1 VRQDSLEVSERTQQ
15 QIMDICRHI
24 AGSAKITALGLFRNY
39 MLGLPNAKTTLEI
52 VLVIRDYK
60 PRSMSYFNVLDR
72 RLIVIFAVDQWIFE
86 RDVERGFLGEAFA
99 GTLVFPYTTLYGK
112 DYLEKQELILKKR
125 LILELIENLVFSFP
139 ELCYN
144 IRIKPEYF
152 MYEVMLNRVR
162 VFPPL
167 ANSISDLSG
176 AAAARNFAPVL
187 QGYIKAVEQLE
198 IEKKIAISDGFV
210 TIPKRTIMRSQNQR
224 VHFLNLAKN
233 APRTFFTSFVKI
245 FPQLMTFLSQNSES
259 LLYVQRLILK
269 KGEDNKSYFVDPK
282 KYVFLPTSKG
292 LVTLADRVDIETF
305 ARKVLL
311 DGRYS
316 RIKVEPIG
324 GVLNDVYLI
333 SASQDGADKKV
344 LVKRF
349 KDWSGFKWFPLSMWS
364 LGARTFAVLA
374 RSRLARECAISE
386 LLRCSGFNVPRI
398 LHVNTNE
405 RLVFMEYLEGEDLS
419 YAIKRIATSNDKDM
433 IEKELD
439 RIGKVGGIFAR
450 VHSLNVTLGD
460 TKPENVMI
468 NPSGE
473 IYLLDFEQASRSG
486 DKSWDIAEFLYYSG
500 HYLQPLAGV
509 EKAESISASFIEGYL
524 KGGGEVNTIRK
535 SGASKYTRV
544 FSIFTL
550 PSVVLAISNTCKR
563 AEALKQGA

>member
-1 VRQDSLEVSERTQQ
+1 VRQDSLEISERTQQ
-15 QIMDICRHI
+15 QIMGICRHI
-24 AGSAKITALGLFRNY
+24 AGSAKITALSLFSNY
-39 MLGLPNAKTTLEI
+39 VLGLPDTKTTLEI

-60 PRSMSYFNVLDR
+60 PRSMSYFNVLEQ

-99 GTLVFPYTTLYGK
+99 GTLVFPYTALSGK
-112 DYLEKQELILKKR
+112 DYFKKQELILKKR
-125 LILELIENLVFSFP
+125 LILELLENLVFSFP
-139 ELCYN
+139 ELSYD

-187 QGYIKAVEQLE
+187 QGYIEALEQLE
-198 IEKKIAISDGFV
+198 MEKKVSISDDFV
-210 TIPKRTIMRSQNQR
+210 TIPKRTIVRSQNQR

-245 FPQLMTFLSQNSES
+245 FPQLMTFFSQNSES

-269 KGEDNKSYFVDPK
+269 KGKENRSYFVDPK
-282 KYVFLPTSKG
+282 KYVFLPTAKG
-292 LVTLADRVDIETF
+292 LVSLADQVDIETF
-305 ARKVLL
+305 ARKVIL
-311 DGRYS
+311 DGKDS
-316 RIKVEPIG
+316 KIKIEPIG

-333 SASQDGADKKV
+333 SASRDGTDKKV

-349 KDWSGFKWFPLSMWS
+349 KDWSGFKWFPLSIWS

-386 LLRCSGFNVPRI
+386 LLRCSGFNVPKI

-405 RLVFMEYLEGEDLS
+405 RLIFMEYLEGEDLS
-419 YAIKRIATSNDKDM
+419 YAIRRMATSNAKDE
-433 IEKELD
+433 IGIELD
-439 RIGKVGGIFAR
+439 KILKVGEIFAH

-460 TKPENVMI
+460 TKPENVLVSPI
-468 NPSGE
+468 GE

-486 DKSWDIAEFLYYSG
+486 DKSWDIAEFMYYSG
-500 HYLQPLAGV
+500 HYLQPLTGI
-509 EKAESISASFIEGYL
+509 EKAELIATSFIEGYL
-524 KGGGEVNTIRK
+524 RGGGEVNTIRR

-550 PSVVLAISNTCKR
+550 PSVILAMSNACKR
-563 AEALKQGA
+563 AEAPKQGA

>member
-1 VRQDSLEVSERTQQ
+1 MRQDSLEISERTQQ
-15 QIMDICRHI
+15 QIMGICRHI
-24 AGSAKITALGLFRNY
+24 AGSAKITALSLFSNY
-39 MLGLPNAKTTLEI
+39 VLGLPDTKTTLEI

-60 PRSMSYFNVLDR
+60 PRSMSYFNVLEQ

-99 GTLVFPYTTLYGK
+99 GTLVFPYTALSGK
-112 DYLEKQELILKKR
+112 DYFKKQELILKKR
-125 LILELIENLVFSFP
+125 LILELLENLVFSFP
-139 ELCYN
+139 ELSYD

-187 QGYIKAVEQLE
+187 QGYIEALEQLE
-198 IEKKIAISDGFV
+198 MEKKVSISDDFV
-210 TIPKRTIMRSQNQR
+210 TIPKRTIVRSQNQR

-245 FPQLMTFLSQNSES
+245 FPQLMTFFSQNSES

-269 KGEDNKSYFVDPK
+269 KGKENRSYFVDPK
-282 KYVFLPTSKG
+282 KYVFLPTAKG
-292 LVTLADRVDIETF
+292 LVSLADQVDIETF
-305 ARKVLL
+305 ARKVIL
-311 DGRYS
+311 DGKDS
-316 RIKVEPIG
+316 KIKIEPIG

-333 SASQDGADKKV
+333 SASRDGTDKKV

-349 KDWSGFKWFPLSMWS
+349 KDWSGFKWFPLSIWS

-386 LLRCSGFNVPRI
+386 LLRCSGFNVPKI

-405 RLVFMEYLEGEDLS
+405 RLIFMEYLEGEDLS
-419 YAIKRIATSNDKDM
+419 YAIRRMATSNAKDE
-433 IEKELD
+433 IGIELD
-439 RIGKVGGIFAR
+439 KILKVGEIFAH

-460 TKPENVMI
+460 TKPENVLVSPI
-468 NPSGE
+468 GE

-486 DKSWDIAEFLYYSG
+486 DKSWDIAEFMYYSG
-500 HYLQPLAGV
+500 HYLQPLTGI
-509 EKAESISASFIEGYL
+509 EKAELIATSFIEGYL
-524 KGGGEVNTIRK
+524 RGGGEVNTIRR

-550 PSVVLAISNTCKR
+550 PSVILAMSNACKR
-563 AEALKQGA
+563 AEAPKQGA

>member
-24 AGSAKITALGLFRNY
+24 AGSAEIIALSLFSNY
-39 MLGLPNAKTTLEI
+39 VLGLPDTKTTLEI

-60 PRSMSYFNVLDR
+60 PRSMSYFNVLDQ

-99 GTLVFPYTTLYGK
+99 GTLVFPYTALYGK
-112 DYLEKQELILKKR
+112 DYFKKQELILKKR
-125 LILELIENLVFSFP
+125 LILELLENLVFSFP
-139 ELCYN
+139 ELSYG

-187 QGYIKAVEQLE
+187 RGYIEALEQLE
-198 IEKKIAISDGFV
+198 TEKKVTISDGFV
-210 TIPKRTIMRSQNQR
+210 TIPKRTIVRSQNQR

-233 APRTFFTSFVKI
+233 APRTFFTSFVEI
-245 FPQLMTFLSQNSES
+245 FPQLMTFFSQNSES

-269 KGEDNKSYFVDPK
+269 KGKENRSYFVDPK
-282 KYVFLPTSKG
+282 KYVFLPTAKG
-292 LVTLADRVDIETF
+292 LVSLADQVDIETF
-305 ARKVLL
+305 ARKVIL
-311 DGRYS
+311 DGKDS
-316 RIKVEPIG
+316 KIKIEPIG

-333 SASQDGADKKV
+333 SASRDGIDKKV

-349 KDWSGFKWFPLSMWS
+349 KDWSGFKWFPLSIWS

-374 RSRLARECAISE
+374 RSRLVRECAISE
-386 LLRCSGFNVPRI
+386 LLRCSGFNVPKI

-405 RLVFMEYLEGEDLS
+405 RLIFMEYLEGEDLS
-419 YAIKRIATSNDKDM
+419 YAIKRMATSNAKDE
-433 IEKELD
+433 IGIELD
-439 RIGKVGGIFAR
+439 KILKVGEIFAH

-460 TKPENVMI
+460 TKPENVLVSPI
-468 NPSGE
+468 GE

-486 DKSWDIAEFLYYSG
+486 DKSWDIAEFMYYSG
-500 HYLQPLAGV
+500 HYLQPLTGI
-509 EKAESISASFIEGYL
+509 EKAELIATSFIEGYL
-524 KGGGEVNTIRK
+524 RGGGEVNTIRR

-550 PSVVLAISNTCKR
+550 PSVILAMSNACKR
-563 AEALKQGA
+563 AEAPKQGA